1 MSYNDLYPKKNRR
14 NSMKA
19 KYKKIIAFSL
29 AAAVIAAVSAYTWLP
44 GTKTVARQGVKATKA
59 AAAHYLSTDA
69 VDASNI
75 RQVITADSTTSRTFM
90 WQSDY
95 AEENPVVEYRQA
107 GDDDSL
113 MQLPASSDA
122 FSDDGVTT
130 YIHTAAVS
138 DLKPGTAYEYR
149 VGAGDKRSDW
159 QSFHTAQGHDFKAL
173 IFPDSQSSDY
183 SVWAATA
190 QPAWQRNQDAQF
202 FINMGDLVDNGQ
214 DHYQWNAWF
223 DVVGDMIA
231 RIPVVP
237 LLGNHETYDKDW
249 KVRMPEAYLHLFSL
263 PRIDR
268 EKYQN
273 QFYSFDY
280 GDVHF
285 VVLNTQSQE
294 LADFEPSLDEDE
306 VAWFKEDMAKTTK
319 KWKIVL
325 MHKDPLQYGFANRP
339 QPREEGFSPEGRLWM
354 PLFDQYGV
362 DAVLSAHL
370 HTYRD
375 RGHIRNFQRD
385 ESGPLYLITGVAGN
399 VQYPGLWKQH
409 SLDKYVAPQPE
420 TDNYMTLEATDD
432 SLTFRSFLPDGQL
445 LEEKSISSHK

>member
-1 MSYNDLYPKKNRR
+1 
-14 NSMKA
+14 MKA

-107 GDDDSL
+107 GDDTTI

-231 RIPVVP
+231 RIPVVT

-249 KVRMPEAYLHLFSL
+249 KVRMPEAYLHLFAL

-339 QPREEGFSPEGRLWM
+339 EPREEGFSPEGRLWM

-399 VQYPGLWKQH
+399 VQYRGLWKQH
-409 SLDKYVAPQPE
+409 SLDEYVAPQPE

>member
-1 MSYNDLYPKKNRR
+1 
-14 NSMKA
+14 MKA

-149 VGAGDKRSDW
+149 VGAGDKRSSW
-159 QSFHTAQGHDFKAL
+159 QPFHTAQGHDFKAL

-249 KVRMPEAYLHLFSL
+249 KVRMPEAYLHLFAL

-339 QPREEGFSPEGRLWM
+339 QPREEGFSPEGQLWM

-409 SLDKYVAPQPE
+409 SLDEYVAPQPE

>member
-1 MSYNDLYPKKNRR
+1 
-14 NSMKA
+14 MKA

-107 GDDDSL
+107 GDDTTI

-149 VGAGDKRSDW
+149 VGAGDKRSSW

-249 KVRMPEAYLHLFSL
+249 KVRMPEAYLHLFAL

-294 LADFEPSLDEDE
+294 LADFEPRLDEDE

-409 SLDKYVAPQPE
+409 SLDEYVAPQPE

>member
-1 MSYNDLYPKKNRR
+1 
-14 NSMKA
+14 MKA

-59 AAAHYLSTDA
+59 AAAHYLSTEA

-130 YIHTAAVS
+130 YIHTAAVT

-249 KVRMPEAYLHLFSL
+249 KVRMPEAYLHLFAL

-294 LADFEPSLDEDE
+294 LTDFEPSLDEDE

-409 SLDKYVAPQPE
+409 SLDEYVAPQPE

>member
-1 MSYNDLYPKKNRR
+1 
-14 NSMKA
+14 MKA

-122 FSDDGVTT
+122 FSNDGVTT

-149 VGAGDKRSDW
+149 VGAGDKRSSW

-249 KVRMPEAYLHLFSL
+249 KVRMPEAYLHLFAL

-339 QPREEGFSPEGRLWM
+339 EPREEGFSPEGRLWM

-409 SLDKYVAPQPE
+409 SLDEYVAPQPE

>member
-1 MSYNDLYPKKNRR
+1 
-14 NSMKA
+14 MKA

-249 KVRMPEAYLHLFSL
+249 KVRMPEAYLHLFAL

-325 MHKDPLQYGFANRP
+325 MHRDPLQYGFANRP

-409 SLDKYVAPQPE
+409 SLDEYVAPQPE

>member
-1 MSYNDLYPKKNRR
+1 
-14 NSMKA
+14 MKA

-59 AAAHYLSTDA
+59 AAAHYLSTDT

-130 YIHTAAVS
+130 YIHTAAVT

-149 VGAGDKRSDW
+149 VGAGDKRSSW

-183 SVWAATA
+183 SIWAATA

-249 KVRMPEAYLHLFSL
+249 KVRMPEAYLHLFAL

-339 QPREEGFSPEGRLWM
+339 EPREEGFSPEGRLWM
-354 PLFDQYGV
+354 P
-362 DAVLSAHL
+362 LSAHL

-409 SLDKYVAPQPE
+409 SLDEYVAPQPE

>member
-1 MSYNDLYPKKNRR
+1 
-14 NSMKA
+14 MKA
-19 KYKKIIAFSL
+19 KYKKIIPFSL

-59 AAAHYLSTDA
+59 AAAHYLSTA
-69 VDASNI
+69 SVDASNI

-249 KVRMPEAYLHLFSL
+249 KVRMPEAYLHLFAL

-409 SLDKYVAPQPE
+409 SLDEYVAPQPE

>member
-1 MSYNDLYPKKNRR
+1 
-14 NSMKA
+14 MKA

-249 KVRMPEAYLHLFSL
+249 KVRMPEAYLHLFAL

-409 SLDKYVAPQPE
+409 SLDEYVAPQPE
-420 TDNYMTLEATDD
+420 TDN
-432 SLTFRSFLPDGQL
+432 
-445 LEEKSISSHK
+445 

>member
-1 MSYNDLYPKKNRR
+1 
-14 NSMKA
+14 MKA

-59 AAAHYLSTDA
+59 AAAHYLSTDT

-130 YIHTAAVS
+130 YIHTAAVT

-249 KVRMPEAYLHLFSL
+249 KVRMPEAYLHLFAL

-409 SLDKYVAPQPE
+409 SLDEYVAPQPE

>member
-1 MSYNDLYPKKNRR
+1 
-14 NSMKA
+14 MKG

-59 AAAHYLSTDA
+59 AAAHYLSTDT

-122 FSDDGVTT
+122 FSDDGLTT
-130 YIHTAAVS
+130 YIHTAAVT

-249 KVRMPEAYLHLFSL
+249 KVRMPEAYLHLFAL
-263 PRIDR
+263 PRIDM

-319 KWKIVL
+319 KWKVVL

-375 RGHIRNFQRD
+375 RGHIKNFQRD

-409 SLDKYVAPQPE
+409 SLDEYVAPQPE

>member
-1 MSYNDLYPKKNRR
+1 
-14 NSMKA
+14 MKA

-249 KVRMPEAYLHLFSL
+249 KVRMPEAYLHLFAL

-375 RGHIRNFQRD
+375 RGHIRKFQRD

-409 SLDKYVAPQPE
+409 SLDEYVAPQPE

>member
-1 MSYNDLYPKKNRR
+1 
-14 NSMKA
+14 MKA

-149 VGAGDKRSDW
+149 VGAGDKRSSW
-159 QSFHTAQGHDFKAL
+159 QPFHTAQGHDFKAL

-249 KVRMPEAYLHLFSL
+249 KVRMPEAYLHLFAL

-285 VVLNTQSQE
+285 VVLNTQSQD

-339 QPREEGFSPEGRLWM
+339 QPREEGFSPEGQLWM

-409 SLDKYVAPQPE
+409 SLDEYVAPQPE

>member
-1 MSYNDLYPKKNRR
+1 
-14 NSMKA
+14 MKA

-285 VVLNTQSQE
+285 VVRNTQSQE
-294 LADFEPSLDEDE
+294 LADFEPNLDEDE

>member
-1 MSYNDLYPKKNRR
+1 
-14 NSMKA
+14 MKA

-107 GDDDSL
+107 GDDTTI

-130 YIHTAAVS
+130 YIHTAAVT

-249 KVRMPEAYLHLFSL
+249 KVRMPEAYLHLFAL

-409 SLDKYVAPQPE
+409 SLDEYVAPQPE

>member
-1 MSYNDLYPKKNRR
+1 
-14 NSMKA
+14 MKA

-385 ESGPLYLITGVAGN
+385 ESGPLYIITGVAGN

>member
-1 MSYNDLYPKKNRR
+1 
-14 NSMKA
+14 MKA

-249 KVRMPEAYLHLFSL
+249 KVRMPEAYLHLFAL

-354 PLFDQYGV
+354 PLFAQYGV

-409 SLDKYVAPQPE
+409 SLDEYVAPQPE

>member
-1 MSYNDLYPKKNRR
+1 
-14 NSMKA
+14 MKA

-59 AAAHYLSTDA
+59 AAAHYLSTA
-69 VDASNI
+69 SVDASNI

-249 KVRMPEAYLHLFSL
+249 KVRMPEAYLHLFAL

-370 HTYRD
+370 HTSRD

-409 SLDKYVAPQPE
+409 SLDEYVAPQPE

>member
-1 MSYNDLYPKKNRR
+1 
-14 NSMKA
+14 MKA

-149 VGAGDKRSDW
+149 VGAGDKRSSW
-159 QSFHTAQGHDFKAL
+159 QPFHTAQGHDFKAL

-249 KVRMPEAYLHLFSL
+249 KVRMPEAYLHLFAL

-339 QPREEGFSPEGRLWM
+339 EPREEGFSPEGRLWM

-409 SLDKYVAPQPE
+409 SLDEYVAPQPE

>member
-1 MSYNDLYPKKNRR
+1 
-14 NSMKA
+14 MKA

-59 AAAHYLSTDA
+59 AAAHYLSTDT

-130 YIHTAAVS
+130 YIHTAAVT

-249 KVRMPEAYLHLFSL
+249 KVRMPEAYLHLFAL

-339 QPREEGFSPEGRLWM
+339 EPREEGFSPEGRLWM

-409 SLDKYVAPQPE
+409 SLDEYVAPQPE

>member
-1 MSYNDLYPKKNRR
+1 
-14 NSMKA
+14 MKA

-173 IFPDSQSSDY
+173 IFPDSQSSNY

>member
-1 MSYNDLYPKKNRR
+1 
-14 NSMKA
+14 MKA

-107 GDDDSL
+107 GDDTTI

-231 RIPVVP
+231 RIPVVT

-249 KVRMPEAYLHLFSL
+249 KVRMPEAYLHLFAL

-325 MHKDPLQYGFANRP
+325 MHKDPLQYSFANRP
-339 QPREEGFSPEGRLWM
+339 EPREEGFSPEGRLWM

-409 SLDKYVAPQPE
+409 SLDEYVAPQPE

>member
-1 MSYNDLYPKKNRR
+1 
-14 NSMKA
+14 MKA

-107 GDDDSL
+107 GDNDSL

-214 DHYQWNAWF
+214 AHYQWNAWF

-249 KVRMPEAYLHLFSL
+249 KVRMPEAYLHLFAL

-325 MHKDPLQYGFANRP
+325 MHKDPLQYGFANQP

>member
-1 MSYNDLYPKKNRR
+1 
-14 NSMKA
+14 MKA

-107 GDDDSL
+107 DDDTTI

-149 VGAGDKRSDW
+149 VGASDKRSSW

-249 KVRMPEAYLHLFSL
+249 KVRMPEAYLHLFAL

-339 QPREEGFSPEGRLWM
+339 EPREEGFSPEGRLWM

-409 SLDKYVAPQPE
+409 SLDEYVAPQPE

>member
-1 MSYNDLYPKKNRR
+1 
-14 NSMKA
+14 MKA

-107 GDDDSL
+107 GDDTTI

-149 VGAGDKRSDW
+149 VGAGDKRSSW

-249 KVRMPEAYLHLFSL
+249 KVRMPEAYLHLFAL

-409 SLDKYVAPQPE
+409 SLDEYVAPQPE

-432 SLTFRSFLPDGQL
+432 ILTFRSFLPDGQL

>member
-1 MSYNDLYPKKNRR
+1 
-14 NSMKA
+14 MKA

-59 AAAHYLSTDA
+59 AAAHYLSTDT

-122 FSDDGVTT
+122 FSNDGVTT
-130 YIHTAAVS
+130 YIHTAAVT

-149 VGAGDKRSDW
+149 VGAGDKRSSW

-249 KVRMPEAYLHLFSL
+249 KVRMPEAYLHLFAL

-339 QPREEGFSPEGRLWM
+339 EPREEGFSPEGRLWM

-409 SLDKYVAPQPE
+409 SLDEYVAPQPE

>member
-1 MSYNDLYPKKNRR
+1 
-14 NSMKA
+14 MKA

-95 AEENPVVEYRQA
+95 AEENPVIEYRQA

-130 YIHTAAVS
+130 YIHTAAVT

-249 KVRMPEAYLHLFSL
+249 KVRMPEAYLHLFAL

-319 KWKIVL
+319 KWKVVL

-339 QPREEGFSPEGRLWM
+339 EPREEGFSPEGRLWM

-409 SLDKYVAPQPE
+409 SLDEYVAPQPE

>member
-1 MSYNDLYPKKNRR
+1 
-14 NSMKA
+14 MKA

>member
-1 MSYNDLYPKKNRR
+1 MI
-14 NSMKA
+14 A

-249 KVRMPEAYLHLFSL
+249 KVRMPEAYLHLFAL

-409 SLDKYVAPQPE
+409 SLDEYVAPQPE

>member
-1 MSYNDLYPKKNRR
+1 
-14 NSMKA
+14 MKA

-107 GDDDSL
+107 GDDTTI

-149 VGAGDKRSDW
+149 VGAGDKRSSW

-202 FINMGDLVDNGQ
+202 FINMGDLVNNGQ

-249 KVRMPEAYLHLFSL
+249 KVRMPEAYLHLFAL

-294 LADFEPSLDEDE
+294 LADFEPRLDEDE

-409 SLDKYVAPQPE
+409 SLDEYVAPQPE

>member
-1 MSYNDLYPKKNRR
+1 
-14 NSMKA
+14 MKA

-59 AAAHYLSTDA
+59 VAAHYLSTDA

-249 KVRMPEAYLHLFSL
+249 KVRMPEAYLHLFAL

-409 SLDKYVAPQPE
+409 SLDEYVAPQPE

>member
-1 MSYNDLYPKKNRR
+1 
-14 NSMKA
+14 MKA

-130 YIHTAAVS
+130 YIHTAAVT

-249 KVRMPEAYLHLFSL
+249 KVRMPEAYLHLFAL

-294 LADFEPSLDEDE
+294 LTDFEPSLDEDE

-409 SLDKYVAPQPE
+409 SLDEYVAPQPE

>member
-1 MSYNDLYPKKNRR
+1 
-14 NSMKA
+14 MKA

-249 KVRMPEAYLHLFSL
+249 KVRMPEVYLHLFAL

-409 SLDKYVAPQPE
+409 SLDEYVAPQPE

>member
-1 MSYNDLYPKKNRR
+1 
-14 NSMKA
+14 MKA

-44 GTKTVARQGVKATKA
+44 GTKTVARQDVKATKA

-249 KVRMPEAYLHLFSL
+249 KVRMPEAYLHLFAL

-409 SLDKYVAPQPE
+409 SLDEYVAPQPE

>member
-1 MSYNDLYPKKNRR
+1 
-14 NSMKA
+14 MKA

-107 GDDDSL
+107 GNADSL

-122 FSDDGVTT
+122 VSDDGVTT

-249 KVRMPEAYLHLFSL
+249 KVRMPEAYLHLFAL

-409 SLDKYVAPQPE
+409 SLDEYVAPQPE

>member
-1 MSYNDLYPKKNRR
+1 
-14 NSMKA
+14 
-19 KYKKIIAFSL
+19 
-29 AAAVIAAVSAYTWLP
+29 
-44 GTKTVARQGVKATKA
+44 
-59 AAAHYLSTDA
+59 
-69 VDASNI
+69 
-75 RQVITADSTTSRTFM
+75 M

-95 AEENPVVEYRQA
+95 AEDKPVVEYRKA
-107 GDDDSL
+107 GDDTTL

-130 YIHTAAVS
+130 YIHTATVT
-138 DLKPGTAYEYR
+138 DLEPGTAYEYR
-149 VGAGDKRSDW
+149 VGAGDKRSSW
-159 QSFHTAQGHDFKAL
+159 QTFHTAQGNDFKAL

-223 DVVGDMIA
+223 DVVNDMIA

-237 LLGNHETYDKDW
+237 LLGNHETYNKDW
-249 KVRMPEAYLHLFSL
+249 KVRMPEAYLHLFAL
-263 PRIDR
+263 PQIDM

-306 VAWFKEDMAKTTK
+306 VAWFKKDMAKTKK

-325 MHKDPLQYGFANRP
+325 MHKDPLQYGFASRP
-339 QPREEGFSPEGRLWM
+339 EPRAEGFSPEGQLWM

-375 RGHIRNFQRD
+375 RGHIKNFQRD
-385 ESGPLYLITGVAGN
+385 ETGPLYLITGVAGN

-409 SLDKYVAPQPE
+409 SLDEYVAPQPE
-420 TDNYMTLEATDD
+420 TDNYMSLEASED

-445 LEEKSISSHK
+445 LEEKRISSHK

>member
-1 MSYNDLYPKKNRR
+1 
-14 NSMKA
+14 MKA

-95 AEENPVVEYRQA
+95 AEENLVVEYRQA

-249 KVRMPEAYLHLFSL
+249 KVRMPEAYLHLFAL

-339 QPREEGFSPEGRLWM
+339 EPREEGFSPEGRLWM

-409 SLDKYVAPQPE
+409 SLDEYVAPQPE